1 MCYSFLGLIAMGAVM
16 MQGNQV
22 LSFFHP
28 RNNGGDWSQK
38 ELAEFYRV
46 EAALVNSGI
55 SLSTDR
61 GLTDEGDPWF
71 IFCRQDNDET
81 IVHFARIDGEYVIF
95 SNLSDGVVRGRNF
108 NALVRELLDNHPYV
122 LPKSNP
128 RRQTVYLHPA
138 TLLAALIVTG
148 YVKSAEMNSGPDDRY
163 DDKGNGT
170 FFNGHSLVAFSA
182 LVVAVACDTLV
193 ADSLHNLT
201 DVGLFED
208 AGSSSDSGVHAAISH
223 NADYSTIF
231 DNLALQNADQ
241 LDLGASHFSA
251 RSAQA
256 LADNTPSDA
265 ADDGATT
272 LAAQLSHAPAAH
284 FHFNDSDPASG
295 WLEISRADR
304 DGYGLHSDAEQN
316 KSMTFNNQMAAASS
330 DQHSQPATTDLH
342 GSSSPAP
349 AVQTTMTSGA
359 VTALSIVWND
369 LHMDPQALHPDVL
382 AATTLSDAVQ
392 VTLSQFGTLSKLNVT
407 GASTTN
413 LHSATSLGTD
423 KVGSGTTTLLSSAQL
438 NNLLSD
444 AQLQTHITDLLSS
457 AEVYNFNSHAQ
468 HSLETF
474 FNETPNYKIKS
485 FGSNVLVVDTDPSHY
500 SFSHLETWK
509 MTDGT
514 TLSILGQAVHSPAA
528 LAA

>member
-1 MCYSFLGLIAMGAVM
+1 
-16 MQGNQV
+16 MQPNQV
-22 LSFFHP
+22 LSFF
-28 RNNGGDWSQK
+28 RNNRGDWSQK

-138 TLLAALIVTG
+138 ALLAALIVTG

-182 LVVAVACDTLV
+182 LVVAVSCDTLV

-223 NADYSTIF
+223 DADYSTIF

-265 ADDGATT
+265 ADGATT
-272 LAAQLSHAPAAH
+272 LAAQLSHAPAAQ

-359 VTALSIVWND
+359 VTALSTVWND

-382 AATTLSDAVQ
+382 TATTLSEAVQ
-392 VTLSQFGTLSKLNVT
+392 AAFSEFGTLSQLNVT

-413 LHSATSLGTD
+413 LDRATSLGTD

-457 AEVYNFNSHAQ
+457 AEVYNFDSYAQ
-468 HSLETF
+468 HSLEMF
-474 FNETPNYKIKS
+474 FNETPNYKIES
-485 FGSNVLVVDTDPSHY
+485 FGANVLVVDTDPSHF

-514 TLSILGQAVHSPAA
+514 TLSIVGQAVHSPAA